1 MTLQGIDSAVNLR
14 FLVDEDIILCF
25 THEVRC
31 AATYGGYTVRIR
43 GFMHVHDRGRRRRR
57 RRRYLS

>member
-1 MTLQGIDSAVNLR
+1 VTLQGIDSAVNLR

-31 AATYGGYTVRIR
+31 AATYGGYTVLRIR

-57 RRRYLS
+57 RRYLS